1 MNLFILLSKQMHLLY
16 INVPFSFSHY
26 LKIYHFI
33 SSAQLTYKE
42 AIHFSFVLGFPPH
55 RGYWKKKEV
64 KCNLT
69 KFTKKFTQTLTIYV
83 IMGANEFAKGKE
95 GKLTSSNY

>member
-1 MNLFILLSKQMHLLY
+1 MSRLFW
-16 INVPFSFSHY
+16 
-26 LKIYHFI
+26 
-33 SSAQLTYKE
+33 
-42 AIHFSFVLGFPPH
+42 GFPLTEDT
-55 RGYWKKKEV
+55 GKKKEV